1 MQFAIIGRPGD
12 VFSLPVP
19 PDDLQETLKAE
30 WAKSREYY
38 TAGILRQMWMLGG
51 YKGAL
56 GIYEADSREHMEQIN
71 ASYPM
76 MQKGYAVH
84 EIVELEHYPAF
95 LGQ

>member
-12 VFSLPVP
+12 VFSSATP
-19 PDDLQETLKAE
+19 PADLQETIAAE

-38 TAGILRQMWMLGG
+38 AAGILRQMWMLGG

-56 GIYEADSREHMEQIN
+56 GIFEADSPEHMEQIN
-71 ASYPM
+71 AGYPM
-76 MQKGYAVH
+76 VQKGYAVH
-84 EIVELEHYPAF
+84 EIVQLDHYPAF